1 MELRDY
7 LNVIGARKWIIIVTV
22 VTVTAVALVASFL
35 QHPSYSSEASVR
47 IAVQGAG
54 ADVFGSVLTNL
65 SGQPDRALATEVQV
79 MQLRP
84 FAETTIRRLNLQMT
98 PEQLLK
104 KVQVADVGNTDLI
117 TISATDGD
125 PQRAADI
132 ANAMADAYVEWSRQS
147 RRQAINQAAAE
158 VQSRLDQSKAELL
171 ALANRLVDK
180 VNRNDAQV
188 NAANRNKKS
197 TAPAIVS
204 SDVQY
209 SGLSSELQIASGMY
223 STLASKLEELRV
235 NAQLET
241 GSGIVVSA
249 AAVNPVP
256 VGPKPVRNGVL
267 GLAVGLV
274 FGLSLAFLAEYLDNT
289 VKSDDEAEK
298 EYGAPV
304 LGHVPTERLATD
316 QRRLTIVERP
326 GSSAAEAYRVL
337 RNSLDF
343 VNFEHNMKTLLITS
357 AAPDEGKSTVAA
369 NLAAG
374 LAQAGSKVVLVN
386 CDFRRPVTEQFFEVN
401 NAVGLSDVLTDTS
414 PLEAALQK
422 PGDENLLVLTSG
434 KLPPNPCELLGSTK
448 MSNLLESL
456 KRSADWIIVDSPP
469 LLAVAD
475 TSTVARWVDGIL
487 MVTRAG
493 TSTRET
499 AKKGREM
506 LAKVGARVVGVVVW
520 GLEQGGH
527 GRGYGYY
534 GYGYYSAYSYH
545 ERYTSEQP
553 DKKRSKQE
561 KSRDPDAT

>member
-1 MELRDY
+1 M
-7 LNVIGARKWIIIVTV
+7 
-22 VTVTAVALVASFL
+22 
-35 QHPSYSSEASVR
+35 
-47 IAVQGAG
+47 
-54 ADVFGSVLTNL
+54 
-65 SGQPDRALATEVQV
+65 
-79 MQLRP
+79 
-84 FAETTIRRLNLQMT
+84 
-98 PEQLLK
+98 
-104 KVQVADVGNTDLI
+104 
-117 TISATDGD
+117 
-125 PQRAADI
+125 
-132 ANAMADAYVEWSRQS
+132 
-147 RRQAINQAAAE
+147 
-158 VQSRLDQSKAELL
+158 
-171 ALANRLVDK
+171 
-180 VNRNDAQV
+180 
-188 NAANRNKKS
+188 
-197 TAPAIVS
+197 
-204 SDVQY
+204 
-209 SGLSSELQIASGMY
+209 
-223 STLASKLEELRV
+223 
-235 NAQLET
+235 
-241 GSGIVVSA
+241 
-249 AAVNPVP
+249 
-256 VGPKPVRNGVL
+256 L

-337 RNSLDF
+337 RNGLDF

-456 KRSADWIIVDSPP
+456 KRSAP